1 MRPPP
6 LFARPVA
13 PPARVCARTRARVCV
28 CVLSESTSHKT
39 LQLLGDLVDTTAIPT
54 RELEVVPK
62 SFDDSSLRPPDTAIG
77 ERPCCLAERCVC
89 VWMARWRYGDE
100 TEMAFIGTEFL
111 LPSERAAFDLSG
123 ASALPTTPGK
133 CLVCSRYLHTYIY
146 RQARSNPAFRPSAS
160 LPLQAYGNPLG
171 VVKGA
176 GMPTHASSI
185 CGADGYRQDAMLFVD
200 EAWADTA
207 AARGEMST
215 FLWRP
220 CVKFLATHYKYVKDP
235 AGLPRLL
242 QRGVGSD
249 PETVAHFR
257 QPVSAQPA
265 APRLAT
271 HKAAA
276 AEEDEE
282 PEPEPEPEPELEPD
296 LEPELKLETDPEPD
310 EMLMLS
316 DNGSDNGSDNFQ
328 ELSDQEE
335 EGCRY

>member
-1 MRPPP
+1 MRPCVSRIRNG
-6 LFARPVA
+6 LTRACVR
-13 PPARVCARTRARVCV
+13 ARTPL

-100 TEMAFIGTEFL
+100 TDMAFIGTEFL
-111 LPSERAAFDLSG
+111 LPSERAAFDRNG
-123 ASALPTTPGK
+123 PSALPATPGK

-146 RQARSNPAFRPSAS
+146 RQARSNPSFRPSAS

-176 GMPTHASSI
+176 GMPTHTSSI

-220 CVKFLATHYKYVKDP
+220 CVKFLATHYKYAKDP
-235 AGLPRLL
+235 MGLPRLL

-249 PETVAHFR
+249 PESVAHFR

-276 AEEDEE
+276 AEVAEQEGDEDPELEE
-282 PEPEPEPEPELEPD
+282 PELDLDPEPEPDEL
-296 LEPELKLETDPEPD
+296 
-310 EMLMLS
+310 LMLS
-316 DNGSDNGSDNFQ
+316 DNGSDNGSSNNFQ

-335 EGCRY
+335 GEECRY